1 MKEGLSAA
9 DVRLSQRLSHV
20 AEHNTSIR
28 RAAIVLAH
36 SGDSPLWVG
45 GLLLT
50 LWLGSAPWQFVAK
63 VDLVGIGIAAVVV
76 QMIKL
81 LVRRPRPPGKWG
93 QGYRKLDPHSFPS
106 GHAARATLLA
116 AVSLFLGPPW
126 WAVLLLVWAPLV
138 ALSRVVLRVHY
149 LSDVV
154 VGTACGLICG
164 VALSLLLAF

>member
-36 SGDSPLWVG
+36 SGDSHLWVG

-50 LWLGSAPWQFVAK
+50 LWLGSAPWQVVAK

-76 QMIKL
+76 QVMKL
-81 LVRRPRPPGKWG
+81 LVRRPSTGRGSENSTRLSIGPRCPRHTAGRRVTVPRPTVVDRVTVGLG
-93 QGYRKLDPHSFPS
+93 AARRVVSRR
-106 GHAARATLLA
+106 AARALP
-116 AVSLFLGPPW
+116 F
-126 WAVLLLVWAPLV
+126 
-138 ALSRVVLRVHY
+138 
-149 LSDVV
+149 
-154 VGTACGLICG
+154 
-164 VALSLLLAF
+164 